1 MNYRSSWNRRSH
13 AGFTLVEL
21 LVVIAIIAML
31 VTLLLPAVQAA
42 REAARRTQCTNQL
55 KQIALAILNY
65 EGTAG
70 HFPISIAHYQE
81 VDGVDGN
88 GLSWMAD
95 VLPYIE
101 EQGLYDSIDFT
112 GRVSTGLG
120 MVRPENRAA
129 IATAVSAFYC
139 ASDNAM
145 GKVKTDVWLVP
156 EIPFATTNYSGVMGP
171 HNMGN
176 ASIFGGLP
184 DCHNFTAS
192 DQKKCSG
199 SFWRHS
205 HLAPVKIASFV
216 DGTSNT
222 IIVGEVLPE
231 FDDFNYWALGNGT
244 YDSTHAPINY
254 KPEPNEPWSNW
265 PNQHGF
271 RSHHPGG
278 ANFAWCDGHVS
289 LVDEAVDR
297 DIYRGVS
304 TRALNEVVRVP

>member
-1 MNYRSSWNRRSH
+1 MNCQSSWNRRTRN
-13 AGFTLVEL
+13 AFTLVEL
-21 LVVIAIIAML
+21 LVVIAIIGML
-31 VTLLLPAVQAA
+31 VTLLLPAVQSA

-65 EGTAG
+65 EGTAT

-81 VDGVDGN
+81 VEGVDGN

-101 EQGLYDSIDFT
+101 EQGLYDSINFT
-112 GRVSTGLG
+112 GRVSAGLG
-120 MVRPENRAA
+120 MIRPENRVA
-129 IATAVSAFYC
+129 IATAVPAFYC
-139 ASDNAM
+139 TSDNAM
-145 GKVKTDVWLVP
+145 GTVKTDVWLVP
-156 EIPFATTNYSGVMGP
+156 NIPFATTNYSGVMGP

-176 ASIFGGLP
+176 ASIWGGLP
-184 DCHNFTAS
+184 DCHNFGAYDT
-192 DQKKCSG
+192 KKCSG

-205 HLAPVKIASFV
+205 HLAPVTIASFL

-254 KPEPNEPWSNW
+254 KPEPNNPWNGW
-265 PNQHGF
+265 PDQHGF

-278 ANFAWCDGHVS
+278 ANFAWGDARVS
-289 LVDEAVDR
+289 FVVEAIDR

-304 TRALNEVVRVP
+304 TRALAEIVRIP